1 MCSGFAWF
9 IGHMKGIE
17 YIKVALETHTVD
29 LDKYKFE
36 EIVALRARV
45 KSQEGSGHHRSAVVE
60 FDNPKMK
67 EVEIVIKDV
76 AGVKERVFKF

>member
-1 MCSGFAWF
+1 MSSGSS
-9 IGHMKGIE
+9 KPE
-17 YIKVALETHTVD
+17 
-29 LDKYKFE
+29 
-36 EIVALRARV
+36 ARV